1 MTPQNVT
8 PNDIGSKI
16 DELSEHVK
24 AHVTEPKA
32 EVVRNLVIGVAVIV
46 VVAYAM
52 GRGSGKRKYR
62 SR

>member
-8 PNDIGSKI
+8 PSDIGSKI

-24 AHVTEPKA
+24 THVTEPKA
-32 EVVRNLVIGVAVIV
+32 EVVRNLVIGVAAIVII
-46 VVAYAM
+46 AYAM
-52 GRGSGKRKYR
+52 GRRSGKRKHR